1 MLRLLLLILVLAS
14 IITNTQAWAV
24 EIRNLHL
31 GQEGKRAYV
40 QYDLTGKPGEK
51 EANVT
56 VSLTIDGESYSHD
69 KLALSGDFGGKVKIG
84 IGKRIWWNLLKDMPA
99 GYDGEVSWTL
109 DAALPPEYLA
119 LIKEQK
125 TVIES
130 PKAERLQPPPV
141 VQQVKPANVPVA
153 TIPQDGSIFKPTS
166 HAIIDT
172 RTGLM
177 WARLGDSTTE
187 RFNYDRARSF
197 IAKMNRDAFGG
208 FADWRLPGDSEVAR
222 LFASAAIITS
232 KTGKPAMKV
241 LLSYFPNLEDWH
253 YWQDAPNSRPLGR
266 GWQYSR
272 SFDIEDGAATADLKA
287 DELCILPVREVT
299 SSASKTGHRSDSL

>member
-1 MLRLLLLILVLAS
+1 MVRLLLLILVFAS
-14 IITNTQAWAV
+14 ITAHTQAWAV
-24 EIRNLHL
+24 EIHNLHL

-51 EANVT
+51 EANVR
-56 VSLTIDGESYSHD
+56 VSVTIDGESYSHD
-69 KLALSGDFGGKVKIG
+69 KLALSGDFGNKVKVG
-84 IGKRIWWNLLKDMPA
+84 IGKRIWWDLLKDMPA
-99 GYDGEVSWTL
+99 GYDGEVSWAL

-125 TVIES
+125 TVAES
-130 PKAERLQPPPV
+130 PKAERLQPPSVPLL
-141 VQQVKPANVPVA
+141 KPDYPGA
-153 TIPQDGSIFKPTS
+153 TQAPQDSGLFKSFS
-166 HAIIDT
+166 HAVIDT

-177 WARLGDSTTE
+177 WAKLGDITTE

-208 FADWRLPGDSEVAR
+208 FADWRLPGDSDVAR

-232 KTGKPAMKV
+232 KTDKPAMKV

-272 SFDIEDGAATADLKA
+272 SFDIEDGAATADLKV
-287 DELCILPVREVT
+287 DELCILPVRDVT
-299 SSASKTGHRSDSL
+299 GSAPKTGHRSDS